1 VFAGDVGMWIL
12 DTDHVS
18 FFLGGDLQVIERF
31 NQITPSPAVTI
42 ITVQEVFNGWVS
54 ELNRPNVRKEELLKK
69 YQRFF
74 QATEFFKQVR
84 ILEFDEAA
92 YNRYNTLL
100 AQNELLR
107 KKRLLQDM
115 RIAAIALS
123 VGATVVTRNRRDF
136 ELVPGLRLED
146 WTDPSSA
153 Q

>member
-1 VFAGDVGMWIL
+1 MWIL

-123 VGATVVTRNRRDF
+123 VRATVVTRNRRDF
-136 ELVPGLRLED
+136 ELVPGLRLEA

-153 Q
+153 E

>member
-1 VFAGDVGMWIL
+1 MWIL

-18 FFLGGDLQVIERF
+18 FVLGGDQNLIERL
-31 NQITPSPAVTI
+31 NQAKSSAAVTI

-54 ELNRPNVRKEELLKK
+54 ELNRPNPNKEDLLKK
-69 YQRFF
+69 YRRFYL
-74 QATEFFKQVR
+74 ATELFRRVTV
-84 ILEFDEAA
+84 LEFDEAA
-92 YNRYNTLL
+92 YDRYIDLVT
-100 AQNELLR
+100 QNEALQ

-123 VGATVVTRNRRDF
+123 LEATIVTRNRRDF
-136 ELVPGLRLED
+136 GLVPGLRLED